1 MIENSE
7 NLGLPIE
14 LTAICNRARYYVIV
28 RFVFDLLL
36 LPLTFLSVVADG
48 RYPGYGFIG
57 IDLLGLL
64 LYQLAVRRWPSIST
78 YLALILPAILVLAF
92 DFNLGQ
98 VLIFTWF
105 FLIPLS
111 LVGGIIVG
119 RTGFNSLVT
128 ISLLVLL
135 GVHVG
140 LVVLGQ
146 APLTHTLPLT
156 ALTSMAITLGVVLL
170 VLNALVETLIVHLFQ
185 TQEKLIH
192 TEVQLLHALS
202 ELENSRVTFHS
213 VQQRMRRS
221 ERFNTIAQVAAQL
234 SKSIQAPLSNIQRLL
249 DAPTGEAWDRSMVE
263 QIRSD
268 LDAIVRITEG
278 LQHFADL
285 KPPQIKTV
293 NLDDLVVEELS
304 LIKTPSEI
312 HIHYQQPP
320 LVPPI
325 QADPDQIRMLFRH
338 LLENAL
344 QAVKEGGDII
354 IELQPSPEGVRL
366 SVGDSGPGIP
376 PAQIDQIF
384 EPLFTTQQ
392 QGFGLGLV
400 ICQQIVQM
408 HGGSIKVANREEG
421 GAWFSVYLPRI
432 PHDMPQEMAQDI
444 AA

>member
-1 MIENSE
+1 MIKNSE
-7 NLGLPIE
+7 DLGLPVE
-14 LTAICNRARYYVIV
+14 LTAICNRARYYIIV
-28 RFVFDLLL
+28 RVAFDLLL
-36 LPLTFLSVVADG
+36 LPLTFLSVLADG
-48 RYPGYGFIG
+48 RFPGYWFIG

-64 LYQLAVRRWPSIST
+64 LYQLTVRRWPSIST
-78 YLALILPAILVLAF
+78 YFVLLLPAILILAF
-92 DFNLGQ
+92 DFNQGQ
-98 VLIFTWF
+98 VLMFTWF

-128 ISLLVLL
+128 VSLLILL
-135 GVHVG
+135 GIHVG
-140 LVVLGQ
+140 MVVLGR

-156 ALTSMAITLGVVLL
+156 VLTSMAITLGVVLL

-185 TQEKLIH
+185 TQERLVH

-202 ELENSRVTFHS
+202 ELENSRLTFNS

-221 ERFNTIAQVAAQL
+221 ERLNTIAQIAAQL
-234 SKSIQAPLSNIQRLL
+234 SKSIQAPLANIQRLL
-249 DAPTGEAWDRSMVE
+249 DTPEGEAWDREMVE
-263 QIRSD
+263 QMRAD
-268 LDAIVRITEG
+268 LGAIVRMTEG

-285 KPPQIKTV
+285 KSPQIKTV
-293 NLDDLVVEELS
+293 NLDDLVLQELS
-304 LIKTPSEI
+304 SLKAPPDI
-312 HIHYQQPP
+312 HIHYQQSP
-320 LVPPI
+320 LIPPI
-325 QADPDQIRMLFRH
+325 QADPEQIRMLFRH

-344 QAVKEGGDII
+344 QAVGTGGEIN

-366 SVGDSGPGIP
+366 TIEDSGPGIP
-376 PAQIDQIF
+376 PERIEQIF

-421 GAWFSVYLPRI
+421 GARFTVYLPRI
-432 PHDMPQEMAQDI
+432 PHDMPQELAQDI
-444 AA
+444 SA